1 MDGERRVELGDL
13 IVAGPAPKEREGTTA
28 SGHCRGAEIRGRPS
42 VFVMRRKGPCA
53 EDRIAGEAEHV
64 AVVLGDHVDE
74 PVIVGVEQTR
84 ISGSRHVSLRVNEE
98 ELM

>member
-13 IVAGPAPKEREGTTA
+13 IVAGPAPKQREGTSA

-42 VFVMRRKGPCA
+42 VFVMRKGPCA

-74 PVIVGVEQTR
+74 PVMVGGEQTR
-84 ISGSRHVSLRVNEE
+84 ISGSRHVSLRVREE